1 MVQGVAFEQLPRLPM
16 CLAVTLY
23 GDGQAVTLLAGDVDG
38 TNAKPLPSVADAAAV
53 VQRAR
58 ADATSLYD

>member
-1 MVQGVAFEQLPRLPM
+1 VAFEQLPRLPM

-38 TNAKPLPSVADAAAV
+38 TQVKPGTPLLSAADAAAV

-58 ADATSLYD
+58 EDAASLYD